1 MKAKKKKT
9 FIHGQNTSTIRT
21 DEDGRKF
28 VWYAGSDGTT
38 AKASDERWSKIPGA
52 KKIYG
57 TEKQLKKKSE
67 GNNNRIL
74 TDDYMH
80 KVKKGKDGSMKFA
93 KNNMRMRVASALRS
107 ALNR

>member
-1 MKAKKKKT
+1 MRPKKKKT
-9 FIHGQNTSTIRT
+9 FIHGQNASTIRT
-21 DEDGRKF
+21 DKDGKTF
-28 VWYAGSDGTT
+28 VWHAGDDGTY
-38 AKASDERWSKIPGA
+38 ASASDEKWSKIPGA

-57 TEKQLKKKSE
+57 TEKQLKRKSE
-67 GNNNRIL
+67 AKRNRTL

-93 KNNMRMRVASALRS
+93 KNNARMRVSSALRS